1 MRGLAWL
8 ACALLTAGIVWLAG
22 FASFEQGARRSPKD
36 TPVADGIV
44 ALTGGAERIDTA
56 LSLLLNGR
64 APVLLISGVGHGAE
78 LFGLERRVHLSPEQ
92 AARVTLGRVATS
104 TSGNAAETAL
114 WAQSHDIHSLIV
126 VTAGYHMPRA
136 MIELGRALPGVRL
149 YPVAVQPPALR
160 GEMDVT
166 TMRVLVTEYDKYLV
180 VWLGITRRADDKLG
194 APRP

>member
-1 MRGLAWL
+1 MLA
-8 ACALLTAGIVWLAG
+8 AGILWLAG
-22 FASFEQGARRSPKD
+22 FASFEQGARRLPKD
-36 TPVADGIV
+36 TPLADGIV

-92 AARVTLGRVATS
+92 AARVTLGRLATS
-104 TSGNAAETAL
+104 TSGNAAETAV

-136 MIELGRALPGVRL
+136 LIELGRALPGVRL

-160 GEMDVT
+160 GGMDVA
-166 TMRVLVTEYDKYLV
+166 TMRFLANEYDKYLA
-180 VWLGITRRADDKLG
+180 VWLGISRRPDETLS
-194 APRP
+194 APRT

>member
-1 MRGLAWL
+1 MRGVVWL
-8 ACALLTAGIVWLAG
+8 ARALLAAGILWLAG
-22 FASFEQGARRSPKD
+22 FVGFEHGARRPAKD

-64 APVLLISGVGHGAE
+64 APILLISGVGHGAE

-104 TSGNAAETAL
+104 TSGNAAETAR

-136 MIELGRALPGVRL
+136 LLELGRALPGVRL

-160 GEMDVT
+160 GGMDMAT
-166 TMRVLVTEYDKYLV
+166 TRILANEYDKYLA
-180 VWLGITRRADDKLG
+180 VWLGITRRPDDIMA
-194 APRP
+194 APRT